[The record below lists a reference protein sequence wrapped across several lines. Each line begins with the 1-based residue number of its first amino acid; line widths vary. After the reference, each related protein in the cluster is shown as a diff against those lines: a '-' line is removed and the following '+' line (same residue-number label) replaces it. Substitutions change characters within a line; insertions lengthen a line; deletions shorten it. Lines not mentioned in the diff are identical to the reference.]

1 MSEKKVIADLLE
13 EVETLVD
20 ALRDEKSDLRDQV
33 ISLEAQLSMV
43 KEENAKDV
51 QKFQDSHAQLTKEFQ
66 STKARLSSELED
78 TQQKLDGFHPE
89 LQSLQDELRNAE
101 LQNNFLEMELSKK
114 NEEIKHLESRLSAY
128 TSLVSASL
136 PVEES
141 IA

>member
-1 MSEKKVIADLLE
+1 MSEKKDIADLLE

-20 ALRDEKSDLRDQV
+20 ALRDEKSALRDQV

-43 KEENAKDV
+43 KEENTKDV
-51 QKFQDSHAQLTKEFQ
+51 QKLQDSHAQLTKEFQ
-66 STKARLSSELED
+66 STKARLSSDLED
-78 TQQKLDGFHPE
+78 TQQKLDCFHPE

-101 LQNNFLEMELSKK
+101 LQNNLLEMELSKK
-114 NEEIKHLESRLSAY
+114 NEEIKNLGSRLSAY